1 MIDAERCKK
10 VVNAIRDLS
19 KTEIDELFKLL
30 YKDNC
35 EYTQNNNGIFFN
47 LSWVSEETMVKI
59 EQFVEFCNQSNT
71 ELMKYETLCNV
82 LNHKLYQDEASSSTP
97 KETLRDKQA
106 KNSLSRMRHRV
117 ASVIEKPADIEPE
130 LDTETVPIINAEEEG
145 EEDAEQ
151 HKGVSVNGKMS
162 SSMKF
167 YLLKKRFSKPLILTT
182 TYENDLMTEAYIM

>member
-71 ELMKYETLCNV
+71 ELTKYETLCDV
-82 LNHKLYQDEASSSTP
+82 LNHKLYENEASSSTP
-97 KETLRDKQA
+97 KETLRDNRQRTPFRECDTG
-106 KNSLSRMRHRV
+106 LHR
-117 ASVIEKPADIEPE
+117 
-130 LDTETVPIINAEEEG
+130 
-145 EEDAEQ
+145 
-151 HKGVSVNGKMS
+151 
-162 SSMKF
+162 
-167 YLLKKRFSKPLILTT
+167 LLRNQQILTM
-182 TYENDLMTEAYIM
+182 NLKQNQ

>member
-1 MIDAERCKK
+1 M
-10 VVNAIRDLS
+10 VNAIRDLS

-71 ELMKYETLCNV
+71 ELTKYETLCDV
-82 LNHKLYQDEASSSTP
+82 LNHKLYENEASSSTP

-117 ASVIEKPADIEPE
+117 TSVAEKPADIDHEPE
-130 LDTETVPIINAEEEG
+130 TEPVAVINTEEEEG
-145 EEDAEQ
+145 EEEEDVEQ
-151 HKGVSVNGKMS
+151 RKGTSTSGKMS

-182 TYENDLMTEAYIM
+182 TYENDLMTEPYIM